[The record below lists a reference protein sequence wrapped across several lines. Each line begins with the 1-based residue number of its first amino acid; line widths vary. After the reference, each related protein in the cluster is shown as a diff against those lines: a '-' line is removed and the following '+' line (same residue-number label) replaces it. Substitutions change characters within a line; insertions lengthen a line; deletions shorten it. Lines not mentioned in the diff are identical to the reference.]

1 MPSDDNY
8 ASFESFHAFSIFNLP
23 FKRYVFFFF
32 FFFFWNSS
40 TEEQMRFLRTA
51 LHVLTSLGAMLDIL
65 D

>member
-32 FFFFWNSS
+32 FFFFG
-40 TEEQMRFLRTA
+40 TAALR
-51 LHVLTSLGAMLDIL
+51 SR
-65 D
+65 